1 MRAFDELLRVMA
13 RLRSSDGCPWDREQT
28 HGSLR
33 PYLLEEAYEALEAV
47 DAEDWS
53 RLCDELGD
61 VLLQVVF
68 HAQLASERGDF
79 DIEDVCAGIVR
90 KLKRRHPHVF
100 ADAVADTPDQVLDRW
115 EKLKRQEKGY
125 EGRRSALDGIPPAM
139 PALQRAHKLQKRAA
153 RVGFDWDGIE
163 GPRAKIDEEL
173 AEVDDAEAAEL
184 EDEIGDLLFAVVNL
198 ARFLG
203 VEPEG
208 ALRGANARF
217 TRRFKA
223 IERAG
228 GGAER
233 LREMDLEQMD
243 ELWEQAK
250 AEEAETSEDPTGPS
264 PTT

>member
-1 MRAFDELLRVMA
+1 MRAFHELVRVMA
-13 RLRSSDGCPWDREQT
+13 RLRSPDGCPWDREQT
-28 HGSLR
+28 HSSLR

-47 DAEDWS
+47 DAEDWA

-68 HAQLASERGDF
+68 HAQLASEREDF
-79 DIEDVCAGIVR
+79 DIQDVCAGIVT

-100 ADAVADTPDQVLDRW
+100 ADAVAESPEEVLARW

-125 EGRRSALDGIPPAM
+125 EGRRSALDGVPAAM

-153 RVGFDWDGIE
+153 RVGFDWDGME

-173 AEVDDAEAAEL
+173 AEVDEAGAAEV

-208 ALRGANARF
+208 ALRRANARF
-217 TRRFKA
+217 VRRFRA
-223 IERAG
+223 IERAAG
-228 GGAER
+228 SAEQ
-233 LREMDLEQMD
+233 LREMDLQQMD
-243 ELWEQAK
+243 ELWEQVK
-250 AEEAETSEDPTGPS
+250 TEEAQTSEGPAGRS
-264 PTT
+264 SKL